1 MPVIIID
8 HLTKDYGSQRVLDD
22 VCLEMKSGSIY
33 GLVGRNG
40 SGKTMLLKH
49 ICGFVRPTSG
59 TVSVDGRVLG
69 KDADIPEN
77 MGIIIEMPGFLG
89 NYTGF
94 QNLKIL
100 SRIRNRI
107 DDRQI
112 KETIRMVGLDPSSRK
127 KVGKYSMGMRQR
139 LGLAQALMED
149 PGILLLDEPM
159 NGLDND
165 GVMEIRSILL
175 AQKEKGKLILI
186 ASHNQEDIDLLC
198 DEIYRFDKGRIVA
211 NTFHIESAS
220 FIK

>member
-112 KETIRMVGLDPSSRK
+112 KETIRMVGLDPSSRE